1 MHSPSF
7 HEQYEE
13 FSQNPEQARLEWL
26 ALLFTILGTAVLA
39 LGHNSPLLES
49 LSRKS
54 TPWDR
59 VTDLS
64 ERYYTAAMKCLEAD
78 HYLWRHNVT
87 TLQALLILIYGI
99 QHSHGHSWTL
109 LGLAYHL
116 AISIGCH
123 VDPAAFSL
131 DVVVAEERRRCWL
144 ALITLLCNQNTSMTG
159 FDMNQTVSSSRVQ
172 HPAGMHDD
180 DITRDRQLPIAE
192 SAEMTPVSYLVW
204 KFRLFRISSEICDPL
219 LLTQPDDLS
228 IRQRLDAVIR
238 AELDPL
244 EKKYAAMVGTDPS
257 IVHVNLLLSLA
268 HHLVLLLHSGILNE
282 AVSDLSHYEWSKK
295 CCTQSAQ
302 RVLEL
307 HADFSELPQF
317 VPFHWYIRGR
327 GAFYAF
333 HAAFILFLI
342 ISLDPEKNCPLKIL
356 RLLHECH
363 ARLEASRMQSQ
374 LCART
379 ATTLRHML

>member
-1 MHSPSF
+1 M
-7 HEQYEE
+7 
-13 FSQNPEQARLEWL
+13 
-26 ALLFTILGTAVLA
+26 LGTAVLA
-39 LGHNSPLLES
+39 LGHNSRLLET

-59 VTDLS
+59 FTDLS

-78 HYLWRHNVT
+78 HYLWRHNIT

-116 AISIGCH
+116 AISVGCH

-131 DVVVAEERRRCWL
+131 GIVVAEERRRCWL

-172 HPAGMHDD
+172 HPARVWDE
-180 DITRDRQLPIAE
+180 DIVLGRQQPIE
-192 SAEMTPVSYLVW
+192 DSAEMTPVSYLVW
-204 KFRLFRISSEICDPL
+204 KFRLFRISSEICDPVL
-219 LLTQPDDLS
+219 LARPNDLA

-244 EKKYAAMVGTDPS
+244 EQRYAAMVGTDS
-257 IVHVNLLLSLA
+257 SVVHVNLLLSLA
-268 HHLVLLLHSGILNE
+268 HHLVLLLHSGILND
-282 AVSDLSHYEWSKK
+282 AASGLTQHEWSKK
-295 CCTQSAQ
+295 CCTESAQ

-307 HADFSELPQF
+307 HADFQQLPQF
-317 VPFHWYIRGR
+317 APFHWYIRGR

-333 HAAFILFLI
+333 HAAFVLFLI
-342 ISLDPEKNCPLKIL
+342 VSLEPENTCSLKVL

-363 ARLEASRMQSQ
+363 ARLEASQTQSR